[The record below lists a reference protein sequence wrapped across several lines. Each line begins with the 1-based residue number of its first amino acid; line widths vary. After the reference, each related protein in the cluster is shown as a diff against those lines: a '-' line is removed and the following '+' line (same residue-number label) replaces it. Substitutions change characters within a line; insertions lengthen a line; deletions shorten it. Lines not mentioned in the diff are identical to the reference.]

1 MQSDCATVYALA
13 IKFGLLDVADRKGAG
28 DRLAELV
35 RDNGFRNSTGFAGT
49 SFVTDAPTST
59 GHLDA
64 AYRLLLEQKCP
75 SWLYP
80 VTMGATTVWERWD
93 SMLPDGTII
102 PGEMTGFNHYALGA
116 VADWMHRI
124 IGGITSLE
132 PGSSRVSI
140 APQPGGNLA
149 WAKVAVDSPHGRIA
163 AHWSLDDTA
172 TLRMQVEVPVGVT
185 AVVRIPGIDAQEV
198 GVGTPVFTS
207 H

>member
-1 MQSDCATVYALA
+1 VQSDCATVYALA

-116 VADWMHRI
+116 VA
-124 IGGITSLE
+124 
-132 PGSSRVSI
+132 
-140 APQPGGNLA
+140 PQPGGNLA
-149 WAKVAVDSPHGRIA
+149 WAKAAVDSPHGRIA